1 MAPNDPLY
9 GLRDAVSR
17 ELIRKGMIVDAF
29 GTNYPLLSLMKEA
42 GVMDVLFQGTALR
55 NPFMYDYPHG
65 AATQPGATINPTRK
79 QYITDAKFDIRFYET
94 DLIVER
100 TEYDLYN
107 APGDTQI
114 VDLEKAEAYGMAERL
129 EMMIEM
135 DAFRHGQPAA
145 GSPGGASAGV
155 SDDRRYSSNGLDEAL
170 NNGIDCSPFGN
181 YYTLFGG
188 VTRNG
193 VSGVVYNSTPYYC
206 GALNSAS
213 TATTASSITW
223 PVFQRAVAQLEVM
236 GAKAKTG
243 FVGPFG
249 WGAIATAF
257 RTQSLTMQ
265 LEVKEGTDFGWPS
278 INFNGIKIHS
288 DPLAPSSAAW
298 KFLPGGNTAAFGT
311 TSPAKFYDGSGSNTA
326 LSPFTSPTYKSNGVA
341 VSAGTLS
348 PTGSNIPSAVSLDPG
363 EALYIID
370 PSAFVMLPPKPG
382 SGWNFD
388 IRENPIPNNVSSNI
402 RYLKLATNLIND
414 QPNHGMIIFGFKG
427 VGQ

>member
-1 MAPNDPLY
+1 MPTDPLF
-9 GLRDAVSR
+9 GMRDAVSR
-17 ELIRKGMIVDAF
+17 DLIRKGMIVDAF
-29 GTNYPLLSLMKEA
+29 GTNYPLMSLMKEA

-55 NPFMYDYPHG
+55 NPFMYDFPHG
-65 AATQPGATINPTRK
+65 GATQPGATINPTRK
-79 QYITDAKFDIRFYET
+79 QYITDSKFDIRFYEA

-135 DAFRHGQPAA
+135 DAYRHGQPSA
-145 GSPGGASAGV
+145 GSPGGQTGV
-155 SDDRRYSSNGLDEAL
+155 NDDRRYSSNGLDESL

-181 YYTLFGG
+181 EYILFGG

-193 VSGVVYNSTPYYC
+193 VTGQVYNSTPYYC

-223 PVFQRAVAQLEVM
+223 PVFQRAVAQLEVL
-236 GAKAKTG
+236 GAKAKVG

-249 WGAIATAF
+249 WGAIATSF

-298 KFLPGGNTAAFGT
+298 NFLPGGNPAAFGT
-311 TSPAKFYDGSGSNTA
+311 TGMAKFYDGSGSTTA
-326 LSPFTSPTYKSNGVA
+326 LSSFTSPTYKSNGVA
-341 VSAGTLS
+341 VAAGTLS
-348 PTGSNIPSAVSLDPG
+348 PTGSNIPSAVTLDPG

-370 PSAFVMLPPKPG
+370 PSAFIMLPPKPG

-388 IRENPIPNNVSSNI
+388 LRENPIPNNVSSNI